1 MDLVNQILNS
11 FILFKAAFLILNLIL
26 IVFLLVVLQQV
37 FAMSSVITDAFDS
50 GIIRTVA
57 IALLVISVS
66 LFLTAL
72 VIL

>member
-1 MDLVNQILNS
+1 MDLVNQIINS

-37 FAMSSVITDAFDS
+37 FAMSSVITDVFDS
-50 GIIRTVA
+50 GIIRTIA